1 MAELNAKDEELSTG
15 ELATYG
21 ISPKQPD
28 ELKVVKNSEESK
40 KKESNDDPQ

>member
-1 MAELNAKDEELSTG
+1 MAELNAKDEQLSTG

-28 ELKVVKNSEESK
+28 ELNPVKNSEGPK
-40 KKESNDDPQ
+40 KKENNDDTQ

>member
-28 ELKVVKNSEESK
+28 ELKVVKNSEEP
-40 KKESNDDPQ
+40 EQENNDDAQ